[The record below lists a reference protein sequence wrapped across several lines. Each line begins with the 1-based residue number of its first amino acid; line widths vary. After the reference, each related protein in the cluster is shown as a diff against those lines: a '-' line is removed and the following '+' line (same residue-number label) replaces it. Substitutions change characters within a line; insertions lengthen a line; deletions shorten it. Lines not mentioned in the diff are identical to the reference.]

1 MVNIAIRTHNLLET
15 LTFNYYTVSSKLLHI
30 DEKKKKKK
38 IANTL
43 TIVP

>member
-30 DEKKKKKK
+30 DKKK